1 MESDFLRQANDI
13 DSNQIPVVAYY
24 RVSTGQQNQSG
35 LGLEAQ
41 AIAVERLCSARG
53 YGIVSAYAGR
63 GVSGSKPLNE
73 RAALMAAIADVKQSG
88 AKALVVSRL
97 DRLSREPLV
106 FITVE
111 RILARHGA
119 RLISASGEGT
129 ENDSP
134 GAVLMRRIL
143 QAVAE
148 QESALISLRT
158 TAALKARKERGE
170 YMGRP
175 PYGFTINGEGVFEIT
190 DQYFAVHKVLRLKSR
205 GKKQREIVAKM
216 KELYPE
222 ESWSQSKISKLIK
235 RWKSVYRL
243 NSFKERV
250 LSGGSVA

>member
-1 MESDFLRQANDI
+1 MTMLRLPGEIGPNKL
-13 DSNQIPVVAYY
+13 AYVTDDE
-24 RVSTGQQNQSG
+24 RK
-35 LGLEAQ
+35 LLRRREA
-41 AIAVERLCSARG
+41 V
-53 YGIVSAYAGR
+53 
-63 GVSGSKPLNE
+63 
-73 RAALMAAIADVKQSG
+73 
-88 AKALVVSRL
+88 
-97 DRLSREPLV
+97 
-106 FITVE
+106 
-111 RILARHGA
+111 
-119 RLISASGEGT
+119 
-129 ENDSP
+129 
-134 GAVLMRRIL
+134 
-143 QAVAE
+143 
-148 QESALISLRT
+148 
-158 TAALKARKERGE
+158 KERGE